1 MDGLKYFNVDL
12 MDAEGPDMVLDIPEG
27 KVIQKNYVGKD
38 MVKYDGMIVLSH
50 FKGHPMGGYGGA
62 LKQTFNWLCIILW
75 KSVYPWSRGT

>member
-1 MDGLKYFNVDL
+1 

-50 FKGHPMGGYGGA
+50 F
-62 LKQTFNWLCIILW
+62 
-75 KSVYPWSRGT
+75 